1 MLIIFSNEMSLSVK
15 FVGKN
20 LHADVY
26 GMHHTGFTSQ
36 PVYPMYVIN
45 TKTNTLNSNST
56 RREDLH
62 RKPAKVLSKYG
73 NLLTVMQSEF

>member
-1 MLIIFSNEMSLSVK
+1 MLIIFSNQMFLSVK
-15 FVGKN
+15 FVRKN

-62 RKPAKVLSKYG
+62 GKPAKVLSKYG
-73 NLLTVMQSEF
+73 NLLTVMQSAF